1 MPTISHIVQKLVNQR
16 VFIQEAMSRGIISYG
31 SLAAQLKKE
40 IEQELQKEV
49 HHHAIV
55 MALRR
60 TAEKLKEQHKT
71 ITFNYSTE
79 IILKTNIC
87 DIAVQKSPTLFT
99 RLKQLYDIVN
109 FEKGDVV
116 NVIHG
121 RYEVSI
127 VTNERYL
134 TNALK
139 YLEPEKILNIEKDL
153 VTLTLTFPK
162 EFLYTPGVTFNVVR
176 SIAWEHI
183 NIYEI
188 VTTNTELT
196 LVLHK
201 KDAIDAYTALEL
213 LIQNN
218 TYSATKE

>member
-1 MPTISHIVQKLVNQR
+1 
-16 VFIQEAMSRGIISYG
+16 MSRGIISYG

-40 IEQELQKEV
+40 IEQELNKEV
-49 HHHAIV
+49 RHHAIV

-60 TAEKLKEQHKT
+60 HGETLKQQHQN
-71 ITFNYSTE
+71 ITFDYSTE

-87 DIAVQKSPTLFT
+87 DIAVQKSPTLFS

-134 TNALK
+134 TNALN
-139 YLEPEKILNIEKDL
+139 YLAPEKILNIEKDL
-153 VTLTLTFPK
+153 ITLTLTFPK
-162 EFLYTPGVTFNVVR
+162 EFLYTPGITFNVVR
-176 SIAWEHI
+176 SIAWENI

-188 VTTNTELT
+188 VSTNTELT

-201 KDAIDAYTALEL
+201 KDAIEAYTALEI

-218 TYSATKE
+218 PSSTTKNNAMRT